1 MKTLREIMRPEFLF
15 TVQRGATVRD
25 AVQVMTANN
34 VGIVLV
40 LEGERLVGVFSERD
54 VVRRVVDRG
63 LDPARTPVGDVM
75 TTQLVV
81 GDPDEDYQSAIRKMD
96 QANIRHLL
104 VVKGSEMLSMIS
116 IRDLIRVD
124 MQDKGEEIRYLRE
137 YLYQV
142 PAEVGRPELPHP
154 PHPALSPERRG
165 CAGPSSH
172 ILSMS
177 AARRLDLRAPQPDH
191 LPWPGHDLDLEA
203 PAQRGHVAQQR
214 TDLRVLARLELRHGG
229 LRDVKQLRGG
239 GL

>member
-1 MKTLREIMRPEFLF
+1 MKKLREIMRAGFLF
-15 TVQRGATVRD
+15 VVRRGATVRE

-63 LDPARTPVGDVM
+63 LDPDRTPVGDVM
-75 TTQLVV
+75 TAQIIA
-81 GDPDEDYQSAIRKMD
+81 GDPDEDYQSAMRKMD

-104 VVKGSEMLSMIS
+104 VVEGAQMLSMIS

-142 PAEVGRPELPHP
+142 PPEPARPT
-154 PHPALSPERRG
+154 
-165 CAGPSSH
+165 
-172 ILSMS
+172 
-177 AARRLDLRAPQPDH
+177 ARS
-191 LPWPGHDLDLEA
+191 
-203 PAQRGHVAQQR
+203 
-214 TDLRVLARLELRHGG
+214 
-229 LRDVKQLRGG
+229 
-239 GL
+239 

>member
-1 MKTLREIMRPEFLF
+1 MKKLHEIMRAGFLF
-15 TVQRGATVRD
+15 VVQRGATVRE

-63 LDPARTPVGDVM
+63 LDPDRTPVGDVM
-75 TTQLVV
+75 TAQIIA
-81 GDPDEDYQSAIRKMD
+81 GDPDEDYQSAMRKMD

-104 VVKGSEMLSMIS
+104 VVEGPQMLSMIS

-142 PAEVGRPELPHP
+142 PPEPARPT
-154 PHPALSPERRG
+154 
-165 CAGPSSH
+165 
-172 ILSMS
+172 
-177 AARRLDLRAPQPDH
+177 ARS
-191 LPWPGHDLDLEA
+191 
-203 PAQRGHVAQQR
+203 
-214 TDLRVLARLELRHGG
+214 
-229 LRDVKQLRGG
+229 
-239 GL
+239 